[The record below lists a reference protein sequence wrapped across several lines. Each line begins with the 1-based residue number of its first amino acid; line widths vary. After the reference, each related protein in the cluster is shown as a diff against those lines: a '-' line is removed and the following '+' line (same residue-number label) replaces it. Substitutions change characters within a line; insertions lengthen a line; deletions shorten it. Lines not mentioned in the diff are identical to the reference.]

1 MSMRKIM
8 NIYYKLDKEKNVVP
22 CTLEEWI
29 KVFEKNRTVKLTKL
43 EDGGIISTV
52 FLGIDHSFGN
62 GDPLVFESMVF
73 SKEGEELD
81 QIRYSTYKEAEEGHI
96 RLVNEYKTHEK

>member
-1 MSMRKIM
+1 M

-22 CTLEEWI
+22 CTLEEWG
-29 KVFEKNRTVKLTKL
+29 KMFEKNRTVKLTKL
-43 EDGGIISTV
+43 ENGTLVSTV
-52 FLGIDHSFGN
+52 FLGIDHNFGE

-73 SKEGEELD
+73 SLEKEKLD